1 MTEEMGMYQHRQ
13 NARPGFDFSP
23 IPSLDDA
30 DPAAQ
35 TPAQLSEDPL
45 ALLIGEANH
54 RIRNLLANVEATVRH
69 TQSTTVED
77 YRAKLIARMSGL
89 RALHEM
95 KGQLDGRKLGMT
107 ELLEQTLRPFGAN
120 GGRVFAVGPDLN
132 LEPRFALALHLVVH
146 ELATNANKY
155 GALSSPEGSVR
166 IRWDVRQ
173 TPDNAPKL
181 AIVWT
186 EDGGPEVK
194 RPRQFGF
201 GLRLIMRALNGYG
214 EVRLDFNAMGVA
226 CLMLI
231 DLDPSVC

>member
-1 MTEEMGMYQHRQ
+1 MNQHQHAGQRVDLDPI
-13 NARPGFDFSP
+13 RSP
-23 IPSLDDA
+23 DDTNLKVQIHTQFGGDSLTLVVD
-30 DPAAQ
+30 
-35 TPAQLSEDPL
+35 
-45 ALLIGEANH
+45 EANH
-54 RIRNLLANVEATVRH
+54 RIRNLLAMVEATVRQ

-77 YRAKLIARMSGL
+77 YRAKLIARISGL
-89 RALHEM
+89 RALHEV

-107 ELLEQTLRPFGAN
+107 ELLEQTMRPHCAN

-132 LEPRFALALHLVVH
+132 LESRFALALHLVVH
-146 ELATNANKY
+146 ELATNASKY

-173 TPDNAPKL
+173 TPDTAPTL

-186 EDGGPEVK
+186 EHGGPEV
-194 RPRQFGF
+194 RCPRQFGF
-201 GLRLIMRALNGYG
+201 GLRLITRALNGYG
-214 EVRLDFNAMGVA
+214 EVRLDFNATGLA